1 MREKLRDSSESP
13 SAKYEQLLKEG
24 VSLQKK
30 YETLGKKVGKLYD
43 AGKDDEA
50 EELSEQLHDLSDSF
64 DALMGERVALLR
76 TIENVETVED
86 VFPRVKTQTTED
98 RKKVD
103 YAEVIR
109 AFTAGEMSV
118 EDLKAVG
125 PQNNSEE
132 LTDKE
137 FADFCK
143 ARATLARKLGYE
155 IDGDVDDEGASNWFD
170 VKKNGLKF
178 SMKHFATR
186 SDFGI
191 TGFSRVSK
199 FGVSSMEGEKESHM
213 WFDRGW
219 DSACTD
225 PKVQKEIDRV
235 LAIFG

>member
-1 MREKLRDSSESP
+1 MREQLRDSSESP

-50 EELSEQLHDLSDSF
+50 EELSEQLNDLSDSF
-64 DALMGERVALLR
+64 DALMGERVTLLR
-76 TIENVETVED
+76 TIENIETVED

-109 AFTAGEMSV
+109 AFNAGKMSV
-118 EDLKAVG
+118 EDLKNVA

-137 FADFCK
+137 FADFCRS
-143 ARATLARKLGYE
+143 RAQLARKLGYK
-155 IDGDVDDEGASNWFD
+155 VDEREEENVGNWFD
-170 VKKNGLKF
+170 VEKGGIKF

-186 SDFGI
+186 SDYGI

-199 FGVSSMEGEKESHM
+199 FGVSSIEGEKQSHM